1 MLFLNLQPLLLEDS
15 LVEAG
20 GTLGAEEYHF

>member
-1 MLFLNLQPLLLEDS
+1 MLLLNLQPLLLEDS

-20 GTLGAEEYHF
+20 GILGAEAYHF